1 MVLGVGWRLW
11 VVLERTVKLLWL
23 LIVVRLKHPEKWK
36 KRQRSKQTP
45 LLSLLSWNTFSLVV
59 SRLLSRLSNPNLWK
73 KITAAAIA
81 TMSYVYMGRFL
92 SSIESIR
99 WRPFRQK
106 AWSIQKEITSITGNH
121 KVLFVRFT
129 YLIAG
134 YRVISSIITDPVCL
148 SFLRVCLLAE
158 DWIA

>member
-1 MVLGVGWRLW
+1 M
-11 VVLERTVKLLWL
+11 
-23 LIVVRLKHPEKWK
+23 EK
-36 KRQRSKQTP
+36 
-45 LLSLLSWNTFSLVV
+45 
-59 SRLLSRLSNPNLWK
+59 
-73 KITAAAIA
+73 IATAVIA
-81 TMSYVYMGRFL
+81 TMSYVYMGPFL

-121 KVLFVRFT
+121 KVLIVRFT